1 MFFAVF
7 CCFCGGQDKSAKFGK
22 KVGAWSRQKQRGM
35 TWGKQKSIAKIR
47 LVETKE
53 IPLCEAKI
61 YVNRKQ
67 EEKGKI
73 RMKNPSRRILCG
85 L

>member
-1 MFFAVF
+1 MVKAEAERY
-7 CCFCGGQDKSAKFGK
+7 DL
-22 KVGAWSRQKQRGM
+22 
-35 TWGKQKSIAKIR
+35 GKQKSIAKIR
-47 LVETKE
+47 LAETKE

-73 RMKNPSRRILCG
+73 RIKPHSLF
-85 L
+85 

>member
-1 MFFAVF
+1 MVKAEAERY
-7 CCFCGGQDKSAKFGK
+7 DL
-22 KVGAWSRQKQRGM
+22 
-35 TWGKQKSIAKIR
+35 GKQKSIAKIR
-47 LVETKE
+47 LAETKE

-85 L
+85 I